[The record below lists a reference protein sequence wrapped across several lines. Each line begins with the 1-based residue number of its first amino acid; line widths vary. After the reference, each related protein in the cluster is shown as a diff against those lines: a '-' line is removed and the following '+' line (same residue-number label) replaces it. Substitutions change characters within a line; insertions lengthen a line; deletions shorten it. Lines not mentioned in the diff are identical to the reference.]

1 VKEFPQL
8 RIKRDSWGLKMN
20 KEKEMIERNIEL
32 SAEFSR
38 YLFEHPEIEEKIPL
52 DSEIILL
59 PEFDKELKEFNRGLG
74 KNIGSEGGKVVFI
87 SIKEIRP
94 KTLSR
99 IGKIEL
105 ESVV

>member
-1 VKEFPQL
+1 
-8 RIKRDSWGLKMN
+8 MN
-20 KEKEMIERNIEL
+20 KEKEMIERNIEF

-52 DSEIILL
+52 DGEIILL
-59 PEFDKELKEFNRGLG
+59 PEFDKELKESNRGIG
-74 KNIGSEGGKVVFI
+74 KNIESEGGKVVFI

-105 ESVV
+105 ESVA